1 MQKTIK
7 LAYDWYAPKFP
18 LNNNQ
23 SSFVD
28 AIENARKIDDNGRN
42 NVIRN
47 TLFPYRSLE
56 IFSKDD
62 TYEYVTSA
70 SIKDNDCF
78 IYEFAFEVRDLNEA
92 IINNIDIFSLTH
104 ISDFIL
110 DQIKYK
116 NGYIL
121 IDISHET
128 ISMYNN
134 YQTNILFLFHEYFK
148 SKDIPLY
155 KIIFLLGSVNA
166 PEIYRKYCIQ
176 SDIPGRERMIVK
188 NYEWFEYLCSKE
200 LNELEHIPK
209 PNDNIYKIKKTFLC
223 YNRRYKPHRTDLYIL
238 FWKFG
243 LLNTSFYSM
252 PHRSTNDTTHCF
264 KNIDFASNYKQEEL
278 SKLDVISN
286 TKKMFESSNIMNSD
300 KMIEICSTLPAYIDS
315 RKNLKDMIKIVDNE
329 QGVYDSTLL
338 SVITESNFYSQ
349 DVFHTE
355 KTWKAVAN
363 RHPFIIVGPM
373 HSLKY
378 LKSLGYK
385 TFSDF
390 FDESYDDVE
399 NSTVRLLKIVTLCR
413 VIENWDFACKKN
425 FFNDVVSITEHNF
438 NLLKSIYHNKKKL
451 VFENITH
458 INPLMT

>member
-7 LAYDWYAPKFP
+7 LAYDWYAPEFP

-28 AIENARKIDDNGRN
+28 AIEKARKINDKDRKNTLG
-42 NVIRN
+42 N

-70 SIKDNDCF
+70 SIKDNDYF
-78 IYEFAFEVRDLNEA
+78 IYEFAFEIRNLNHLVH
-92 IINNIDIFSLTH
+92 NNIDIFSLTH

-110 DQIKYK
+110 DQIKTK

-121 IDISHET
+121 IDVSHET
-128 ISMYNN
+128 VVMHHN
-134 YQTNILFLFHEYFK
+134 YQINTLFVLHKYFK
-148 SKDIPLY
+148 SRDIPLY
-155 KIIFLLGSVNA
+155 KIIFLTGGVNV
-166 PEIYRKYCIQ
+166 PDIYRKYCIED
-176 SDIPGRERMIVK
+176 DIPGRERMVVK

-209 PNDNIYKIKKTFLC
+209 PNDNIYKVKKTFLC
-223 YNRRYKPHRTDLYIL
+223 YNRRYKPHRTDLYVL

-252 PHRSTNDTTHCF
+252 PHKSTNDTSHSAT
-264 KNIDFASNYKQEEL
+264 KIDFVSNYKIEEL
-278 SKLDVISN
+278 SSYDIITA
-286 TKKMFESSNIMNSD
+286 TKKMFESANIMDSD
-300 KMIEICSTLPAYIDS
+300 KLKELCSTLPAVIDS
-315 RKNLKDMIKIVDNE
+315 RKDLKDMIKMIDTE
-329 QGVYDSTLL
+329 QAVYDSSLI
-338 SVITESNFYSQ
+338 SVVTESNFYTE
-349 DVFHTE
+349 DVFNTE

-363 RHPFIIVGPM
+363 KHPFILVGPM

-390 FDESYDDVE
+390 FDEGYDDIE
-399 NSTVRLLKIVTLCR
+399 NPTERLMAIAKLCR
-413 VIENWDFACKKN
+413 AIEDWDFNHKRD
-425 FFNDVVSITEHNF
+425 FFNETVGITEYNF
-438 NLLKSIYHNKKKL
+438 NLLKSVYHNKKKL
-451 VFENITH
+451 VLEHIAH

>member
-7 LAYDWYAPKFP
+7 LAYDWYAPEFP

-28 AIENARKIDDNGRN
+28 AIEKARKISDKDRKNTLD
-42 NVIRN
+42 N

-70 SIKDNDCF
+70 SIKDNDYF
-78 IYEFAFEVRDLNEA
+78 IYEFAFEVRDLNQA
-92 IINNIDIFSLTH
+92 AFNNIDIFSLTH

-110 DQIKYK
+110 DQIKTK

-121 IDISHET
+121 IEVSHES
-128 ISMYNN
+128 IVMYNN
-134 YQTNILFLFHEYFK
+134 YSDNLLFLMHGYFK
-148 SKDIPLY
+148 QKDIPLN
-155 KIIFLLGSVNA
+155 KIIFLTGSINA
-166 PEIYRKYCIQ
+166 SEIYRKYCIQ
-176 SDIPGRERMIVK
+176 SDTPGRERMIVK
-188 NYEWFEYLCSKE
+188 NYEWFEYSSSKE

-238 FWKFG
+238 FCKFG
-243 LLNTSFYSM
+243 LLNSSFYSM
-252 PHRSTNDTTHCF
+252 PKKSTNDTTHSN
-264 KNIDFASNYKQEEL
+264 KHIDFVSNYKLEEA
-278 SKLDVISN
+278 STYDAIAA
-286 TKKMFESSNIMNSD
+286 TKKMFKSSDIMNND
-300 KMIEICSTLPAYIDS
+300 KMNELYSTLPAVIDS
-315 RKNLKDMIKIVDNE
+315 RKDLKDMIKIVDNE
-329 QGVYDSTLL
+329 QAVYDSTLL

-349 DVFHTE
+349 DVFYTE
-355 KTWKAVAN
+355 KTWKAIAN
-363 RHPFIIVGPM
+363 KHPFILVGPK

-390 FDESYDDVE
+390 FDESYDDIE
-399 NSTVRLLKIVTLCR
+399 NPTARLMTIVKLCR
-413 VIENWDFACKKN
+413 DIEDWDFNKKRN
-425 FFNDVVSITEHNF
+425 FFNESVNITEYNF
-438 NLLKSIYHNKKKL
+438 NLLKSVYHNKKKL
-451 VFENITH
+451 VLDH